1 MKIEIADDDRDNPR
15 SVKVVHDGNE
25 LFFNVATYTKTYD
38 RSESVNP
45 HKMFDELNEYWATCT
60 NEQLNRIWDVYMR
73 SHQAL
78 KFQTDINVIEK
89 MVRRYVAE
97 MYAQVNLSSIRD
109 WVVFKSNILIPSSL
123 KDQYEES
130 ELQDY
135 RDRTY
140 LRSHYIDLVAMTLGV
155 RMMVPLWGE
164 FIGVSEGDTGQ
175 FKEYV
180 AMKLLYDSHIVV
192 SPAMTRLRD
201 YVRSTIVNS
210 KENNVSAAAILVGIS
225 TTELPDYVTAMAVV
239 RRLAIGDVSPPDE
252 NSHIITNIHQY
263 IGNTLRSLDRKFGGK
278 QFGGRVTDK
287 NEATN
292 NRNGPD
298 EQTVS
303 VAEMYKVK
311 QEVPD
316 GELVALSVYTENV
329 HAMAAKV
336 DASIDPAL
344 VDACLASVMKLDKE
358 PVLKHQVTLVQ
369 WTLKDVLPTRAGE
382 SLDKPAIMRA
392 MAVTQALL
400 WHWGYFDIAAL
411 VTATALPITN
421 SYGYGGGIG
430 DGRGRIPKELMDQL
444 QLLFPHF
451 VTGKGKQQSLRSINV
466 GSKAIDTFADIV
478 TASNWRLNCPNELVE
493 KTNRIENTKRMLIP
507 GDLRIQLGRLILFI
521 NTGNKEP

>member
-1 MKIEIADDDRDNPR
+1 MKIEIADDERENPR
-15 SVKVVHDGNE
+15 SVKLSHDGNT

-45 HKMFDELNEYWATCT
+45 HKMFDELNAYWET
-60 NEQLNRIWDVYMR
+60 NTPEQLNRIWDVYMR

-78 KFQTDINVIEK
+78 KFQTDLVVIEK
-89 MVRRYVAE
+89 MLRRYVAE
-97 MYAQVNLSSIRD
+97 MYAQVNLKAVRD
-109 WVVFKSNILIPSSL
+109 WVVFKSNIMIPASL

-140 LRSHYIDLVAMTLGV
+140 LRKDYIDLVAMVLGV

-164 FIGVSEGDTGQ
+164 FIAVSESETSQ

-180 AMKLLYDSHIVV
+180 AMRLLYESDIVV
-192 SPAMTRLRD
+192 SDAMTRLRD
-201 YVRSTIVNS
+201 YVRATIVNS

-239 RRLAIGDVSPPDE
+239 RRLAIGDISPPDE

-263 IGNTLRSLDRKFGGK
+263 IGNTLRSQDRKFGGK

-303 VAEMYKVK
+303 MAEMYKVK

-316 GELVALSVYTENV
+316 GDLVALSVYTENV
-329 HAMAAKV
+329 HGMASKV
-336 DASIDPAL
+336 DPTIPPELVNACMESIA
-344 VDACLASVMKLDKE
+344 KLDKE
-358 PVLKHQVTLVQ
+358 PVLKHQVVLVQ
-369 WTLKDVLPTRAGE
+369 WTMKDVLPTRAGE
-382 SLDKPAIMRA
+382 SLDKPSIMRA

-400 WHWGYFDIAAL
+400 WHWGFYDIAAL
-411 VTATALPITN
+411 VTASKLPNNST
-421 SYGYGGGIG
+421 SYGYGGIG
-430 DGRGRIPKELMDQL
+430 DGRGRIPKEIMDQL
-444 QLLFPHF
+444 QLLFPHY
-451 VTGKGKQQSLRSINV
+451 VQGKGKQQSMRAVNV
-466 GSKAIDTFADIV
+466 GAKSVDTFADII
-478 TASNWRLNCPNELVE
+478 TESSWRLNCPNALIE
-493 KTNRIENTKRMLIP
+493 KTNRLENSKRMVVP
-507 GDLRIQLGRLILFI
+507 GDLRIQLARLILFI
-521 NTGNKEP
+521 NTGSKEP